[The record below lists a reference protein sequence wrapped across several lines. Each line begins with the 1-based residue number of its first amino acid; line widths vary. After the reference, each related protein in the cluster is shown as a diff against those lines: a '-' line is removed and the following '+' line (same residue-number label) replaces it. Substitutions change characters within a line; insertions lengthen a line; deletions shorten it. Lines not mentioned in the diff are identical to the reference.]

1 MRLVQ
6 YVPRRPHTSHSGA
19 GWLETDGTLVNAID
33 AYRLYCD
40 VLGEESEASTEAHLS
55 TLTNMVR
62 RFGPTKWQEV
72 LEIQRLWQSRR
83 RAGDERAAACIVE
96 PSQIRCDMPLKP
108 HSFRDFYAFEQHVQS
123 ARKNRGLEM
132 VPQWYEFPVF
142 YFSNTGS
149 FRGTEEP
156 VWAPATSH
164 ALDFEL
170 EIAAVIGKPGISIA
184 AEDADDYIAGYTIL
198 NDWSARDIQ
207 REEVKVG
214 LGPAKAK
221 DFATSLGPM
230 LVTPDE
236 LLDVQ
241 ISESRGSR
249 FNLKMTASVNG
260 YVISE
265 GNFTDIHYTFAEMI
279 ERASAD
285 VLLEPLDV
293 IGSGTVG
300 TGCITEF
307 PPGTYPWL
315 QPGDV
320 VRLEVDRLGVLETPI
335 IERPQ

>member
-6 YVPRRPHTSHSGA
+6 YAPRRPHPSQSGA
-19 GWLETDGTLVNAID
+19 GWLETDGTLVNAIK
-33 AYRLYCD
+33 AYRLYCN
-40 VLGEESEASTEAHLS
+40 VLGEEPEASTEAHLS
-55 TLTNMVR
+55 TLTGMVR
-62 RFGPTKWQEV
+62 RFGLTKWREV
-72 LEIQRLWQSRR
+72 LEIQRLWQSRH
-83 RAGDERAAACIVE
+83 RAGDECAAACTVE

-149 FRGTEEP
+149 FRGPEEP
-156 VWAPATSH
+156 VWAPAASQ

-170 EIAAVIGKPGISIA
+170 EIAAVIGKSGISIA
-184 AEDADDYIAGYTIL
+184 AKDADDFIAGYTIL

-214 LGPAKAK
+214 LGPAKGK
-221 DFATSLGPM
+221 DFATSFGPM

-260 YVISE
+260 HVISE
-265 GNFTDIHYTFAEMI
+265 GNCADIHYTFAEMI

-320 VRLEVDRLGVLETPI
+320 VRLEVERLGVLETPI
-335 IERPQ
+335 IERP